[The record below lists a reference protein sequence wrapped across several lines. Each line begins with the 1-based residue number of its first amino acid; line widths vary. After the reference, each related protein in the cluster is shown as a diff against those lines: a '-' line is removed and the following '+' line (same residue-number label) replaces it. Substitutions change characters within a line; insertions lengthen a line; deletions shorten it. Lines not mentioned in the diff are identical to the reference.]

1 MMGGHPWFYFVAY
14 QSDINRALQ
23 ELRRREFE
31 SGRYNPVMWM
41 PPFPVDINAP
51 APGARHAS
59 IEAAMEAADADGT
72 RSILDMER
80 ISDTPDYGAVVP
92 LAQDELI
99 DLFGTD
105 KPTHEMIEDNDDL
118 FETLERGRGVYVIAY
133 QDEEPSEIY
142 FAGYS
147 YD

>member
-1 MMGGHPWFYFVAY
+1 MGGHPWFYFVAY
-14 QSDINRALQ
+14 QSDISGALQ

-31 SGRYNPVMWM
+31 AGRYNPAMWM
-41 PPFPVDINAP
+41 PPFPVDANSP
-51 APGARHAS
+51 APGAQHAS
-59 IEAAMEAADADGT
+59 IEEAMEDADADGT

-80 ISDTPDYGAVVP
+80 ISDTPDYGAVVALP
-92 LAQDELI
+92 NEVLL

-105 KPTHEMIEDNDDL
+105 KPTREMIEDNDDL
-118 FETLERGRGVYVIAY
+118 FEMLERGQGVYVIAY
-133 QDEEPSEIY
+133 QDDKPSEIY

>member
-1 MMGGHPWFYFVAY
+1 MGGHPWFCFVAY

-31 SGRYNPVMWM
+31 AGRYNPVMWE
-41 PPFPVDINAP
+41 PPFPVDLNTP
-51 APGARHAS
+51 EPGARHAS
-59 IEAAMEAADADGT
+59 IEQAMEAADADGT

-92 LAQDELI
+92 LPDEELI

-105 KPTHEMIEDNDDL
+105 KPTRAMIEDNDDL
-118 FETLERGRGVYVIAY
+118 FDMLERGRGIYVIAY
-133 QDEEPSEIY
+133 RDDEPSEIY